1 MAATKSLFPP
11 LPAPPVGAHRRNMSV
26 QRRFPLLHR
35 VCKCARKINVFFFFF
50 GEALVSPNR
59 VERLQKRPKH
69 KQHTAFS
76 VPPLLT
82 AGTCTDC
89 IARFP
94 RVHPCWNDGG
104 LIRVRRFHVC
114 VSTRPKQMWK
124 KKGRKWQNDS
134 KYMYMRPALWRQ
146 INYLY
151 SSRLR

>member
-1 MAATKSLFPP
+1 MFPSNTLLMAATKSLFAP

-35 VCKCARKINVFFFFF
+35 VCKCARKIERSLIFFF

-89 IARFP
+89 AVPSCPSVLKRWRTYSCKAISCLCL
-94 RVHPCWNDGG
+94 H
-104 LIRVRRFHVC
+104 
-114 VSTRPKQMWK
+114 STKTNVE
-124 KKGRKWQNDS
+124 KKGEKMAKRF
-134 KYMYMRPALWRQ
+134 
-146 INYLY
+146 
-151 SSRLR
+151 